1 MLLGR
6 VPNPLP
12 TLPLLPPHNLR
23 AVCAQA
29 RGGFSG
35 RSGGVAAAVLRAY
48 GAMPDRFGR
57 WKAPRGAGERDLLG
71 ICGGIGRF
79 NDHQSIAATPHRS
92 PVLWDMFVHRLPA
105 LVS

>member
-1 MLLGR
+1 MATCR
-6 VPNPLP
+6 P
-12 TLPLLPPHNLR
+12 
-23 AVCAQA
+23 
-29 RGGFSG
+29 RGVTATTAGVLSG
-35 RSGGVAAAVLRAY
+35 SSRLAAAFPGGLGGVAAAVLRAY

-57 WKAPRGAGERDLLG
+57 WKAPRGAGERDLLS

-92 PVLWDMFVHRLPA
+92 HVLWDMFVHRLPA